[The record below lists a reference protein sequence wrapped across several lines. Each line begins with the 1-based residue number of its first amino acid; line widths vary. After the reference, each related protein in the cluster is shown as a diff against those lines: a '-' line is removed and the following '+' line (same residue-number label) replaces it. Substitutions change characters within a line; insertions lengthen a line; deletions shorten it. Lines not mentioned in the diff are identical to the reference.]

1 MTAAARRRA
10 PALVALAVVAL
21 LGTVG
26 CGVGFDDEPR
36 SLQSEA
42 STTTIADS
50 PTEGRLAAVLY
61 YVREGA
67 LLPVLE
73 DLPDRTPSTLL
84 SALAT
89 PPVANGLGTSI
100 PAGTEVLGTARDGDR
115 LTVDLS
121 SEFDNVVGLSRQ
133 QAIGQMVLTV
143 TEQGSVDQLEFQ
155 VDGETLTVSSPLRG
169 DTTVVT
175 ACDFAALLASPDD
188 AASAG
193 LSAEA
198 ISDLDERRTE
208 LAETCEQSA
217 PD

>member
-1 MTAAARRRA
+1 MVA
-10 PALVALAVVAL
+10 PLVVTLALA
-21 LGTVG
+21 GTG

-36 SLQSEA
+36 ALQSEA

-67 LLPVLE
+67 LLPALE

-84 SALAT
+84 SALTT
-89 PPVANGLGTSI
+89 PPTEDGLGTSI
-100 PAGTEVLGTARDGDR
+100 PAGTEVLDTSREGSR

-143 TEQGSVDQLEFQ
+143 TQQGSVDQLEFQ

-175 ACDFAALLASPDD
+175 ACDFASLLASEDEVAD
-188 AASAG
+188 AG
-193 LSAEA
+193 LSPAAAADLEA
-198 ISDLDERRTE
+198 RRTE
-208 LAETCEQSA
+208 LAETCEPSA
-217 PD
+217 SD